1 MEKIPNKQQIMF
13 EIRKRK
19 KDVIFWAVSLAIILI
34 ILIFICEKENSLYFV
49 LSSMAQTLSFVI
61 IMLRVTQY
69 QSCSGISI
77 NYLICFIIMILSR
90 LITNIFSSY
99 DIQIDIVNSIFLYLS
114 QFISLLICF
123 YLLYLIYLV
132 YPETSDKMLDNK
144 IPFYYLLIPS
154 LILAILFKPYI
165 FRNWFFDLM
174 FIYSIILE
182 SVAIYPQI
190 ILFSIK
196 KGEIETY
203 TSNFIAFQ
211 GLSTIFV
218 LIFWYKN
225 YFSLND
231 NDSLLLGGYSG
242 FVVIGSEILQL
253 IIMGYYF
260 YLYFKSI
267 MKRKKRKK
275 YDI

>member
-123 YLLYLIYLV
+123 YLLYSIYLV

-242 FVVIGSEILQL
+242 YVVIGSEILQL
-253 IIMGYYF
+253 IIVGYYF

>member
-123 YLLYLIYLV
+123 YLIYLIYLV

-218 LIFWYKN
+218 LIFWCKN
-225 YFSLND
+225 YYSLND
-231 NDSLLLGGYSG
+231 NYSLLLGGFAGYIVFG
-242 FVVIGSEILQL
+242 CQILQL

-260 YLYFKSI
+260 YLYFKS
-267 MKRKKRKK
+267 MKKKRKK
-275 YDI
+275 FDI

>member
-123 YLLYLIYLV
+123 YLLYLIYFV

-242 FVVIGSEILQL
+242 YVVIGSEILQL

>member
-1 MEKIPNKQQIMF
+1 MEKIPNKQKIIYEM
-13 EIRKRK
+13 RKRK
-19 KDVIFWAVSLAIILI
+19 NDLIFWAVSLSIVLMF
-34 ILIFICEKENSLYFV
+34 LIFICDKENSLYFV
-49 LSSMAQTLSFVI
+49 LSSMAQTLSLVI
-61 IMLRVTQY
+61 IILRVTQY

-77 NYLICFIIMILSR
+77 NYLICFIIVLITR

-99 DIQIDIVNSIFLYLS
+99 DIQIGLINSIFLYIS
-114 QFISLLICF
+114 QILSLLICL
-123 YLLYLIYLV
+123 YLLYLIFFE
-132 YPETSDKMLDNK
+132 YPETSDKMIDNK
-144 IPFYYLLIPS
+144 MPFYYLIIPTFFV
-154 LILAILFKPYI
+154 AILFKPYI

-190 ILFSIK
+190 ILFSTK

-211 GLSTIFV
+211 GLSTVFV
-218 LIFWYKN
+218 LIFWFKN
-225 YFSLND
+225 YLSLED
-231 NDSLLLGGYSG
+231 NDSLLLGRFSGY
-242 FVVIGSEILQL
+242 VVIFSEILQL
-253 IIMGYYF
+253 IIIGYYF

-267 MKRKKRKK
+267 MKRSKRKK

>member
-1 MEKIPNKQQIMF
+1 MEKIPNKQKIIYEM
-13 EIRKRK
+13 RKRK
-19 KDVIFWAVSLAIILI
+19 NDLIFWAVSLSVVLMF
-34 ILIFICEKENSLYFV
+34 LIFICDKENSLYFV
-49 LSSMAQTLSFVI
+49 LSSMAQTLSLVI

-77 NYLICFIIMILSR
+77 NYLICFIIVLITR

-99 DIQIDIVNSIFLYLS
+99 DIQIGLINSIFLYIS
-114 QFISLLICF
+114 QILSLLICL
-123 YLLYLIYLV
+123 YLLYLIFFE
-132 YPETSDKMLDNK
+132 YPETSDKMIDNK
-144 IPFYYLLIPS
+144 MPFYYLIIPTFFV
-154 LILAILFKPYI
+154 AILFKPYI

-190 ILFSIK
+190 ILFSTK

-211 GLSTIFV
+211 GLSTVFV
-218 LIFWYKN
+218 LIFWFKN
-225 YFSLND
+225 YLSLED
-231 NDSLLLGGYSG
+231 NDSLLLGRFSGY
-242 FVVIGSEILQL
+242 VVIFSEILQL
-253 IIMGYYF
+253 IIIGYYF

-267 MKRKKRKK
+267 MKRSKRKK

>member
-13 EIRKRK
+13 AIRKRK

-242 FVVIGSEILQL
+242 YVVIGGEILQL

>member
-1 MEKIPNKQQIMF
+1 MEKIPNKQKIIYEM
-13 EIRKRK
+13 RKRK
-19 KDVIFWAVSLAIILI
+19 NDLIFWVVSLTIVLMF
-34 ILIFICEKENSLYFV
+34 LIFICDKENSLYFV
-49 LSSMAQTLSFVI
+49 LSSMAQTLSLVI

-77 NYLICFIIMILSR
+77 NYLICFIIVLITR

-99 DIQIDIVNSIFLYLS
+99 DIQIGLINSIFLYISQILS
-114 QFISLLICF
+114 LIICL
-123 YLLYLIYLV
+123 YLLYLIFFE
-132 YPETSDKMLDNK
+132 YPETSDKMIDNK
-144 IPFYYLLIPS
+144 MPFYYLIIPTFFV
-154 LILAILFKPYI
+154 AILFKPYI

-190 ILFSIK
+190 ILFSTK

-211 GLSTIFV
+211 GLSTVFV
-218 LIFWYKN
+218 LIFWFKN
-225 YFSLND
+225 YLSLED
-231 NDSLLLGGYSG
+231 NDSLLLGRFSGY
-242 FVVIGSEILQL
+242 VVIFSEILQL
-253 IIMGYYF
+253 IIIGYYF

-267 MKRKKRKK
+267 MKRSKRKK

>member
-19 KDVIFWAVSLAIILI
+19 KDVIFWTVSLAIILI

-242 FVVIGSEILQL
+242 YVVIGSEILQL

-260 YLYFKSI
+260 L
-267 MKRKKRKK
+267 
-275 YDI
+275 

>member
-123 YLLYLIYLV
+123 YLLYLIYFV

-242 FVVIGSEILQL
+242 YVVIGSEILQL
-253 IIMGYYF
+253 IIVGYYF

>member
-99 DIQIDIVNSIFLYLS
+99 VIQIDIVNSIFLYLS

-242 FVVIGSEILQL
+242 YVVIGSEILQL

-260 YLYFKSI
+260 YLFFKSI

>member
-242 FVVIGSEILQL
+242 YVVIGSEILQL

-260 YLYFKSI
+260 YLYFKII

>member
-1 MEKIPNKQQIMF
+1 MEKIPNKQKIIYEM
-13 EIRKRK
+13 RKRK
-19 KDVIFWAVSLAIILI
+19 NDLIFWAVSLSIVLMF
-34 ILIFICEKENSLYFV
+34 LIFICDKENSLYFV
-49 LSSMAQTLSFVI
+49 LSSMAQTLSLVI
-61 IMLRVTQY
+61 IILRVTQY

-77 NYLICFIIMILSR
+77 NYLICFIIVLITR

-99 DIQIDIVNSIFLYLS
+99 DIQIGLINSIFLYIS
-114 QFISLLICF
+114 QILSLLICL
-123 YLLYLIYLV
+123 YLLYLIFFE
-132 YPETSDKMLDNK
+132 YPETSDKMIDNK
-144 IPFYYLLIPS
+144 MPFYYLIIPTFFV
-154 LILAILFKPYI
+154 AILFKPYI

-190 ILFSIK
+190 ILLSTK

-211 GLSTIFV
+211 GLSTVFV
-218 LIFWYKN
+218 LIFWFKN
-225 YFSLND
+225 YLSLED
-231 NDSLLLGGYSG
+231 NDSLLLGRFSGY
-242 FVVIGSEILQL
+242 VVIFSEILQL
-253 IIMGYYF
+253 IIIGYYF

-267 MKRKKRKK
+267 MKRNKRKK

>member
-1 MEKIPNKQQIMF
+1 MEKLPTKQKLIF
-13 EIRKRK
+13 EMRKRK
-19 KDVIFWAVSLAIILI
+19 NDVIFWGASLAIILI

-49 LSSMAQTLSFVI
+49 LSSMSQTLSFVI

-77 NYLICFIIMILSR
+77 NYLICFIIMIFSR
-90 LITNIFSSY
+90 IITNIFCSY
-99 DIQIDIVNSIFLYLS
+99 DIQIDLINSIFLYLS
-114 QFISLLICF
+114 QFTSLIICF
-123 YLLYLIYLV
+123 YLLYLIFFS
-132 YPETSDKMLDNK
+132 YPETSDKMIDNK
-144 IPFYYLLIPS
+144 IPFYYLIIP
-154 LILAILFKPYI
+154 ILFIAILFKPYI
-165 FRNWFFDLM
+165 FRNWFFDLI
-174 FIYSIILE
+174 FIYSILLE

-231 NDSLLLGGYSG
+231 SDSLLLGGYSG
-242 FVVIGSEILQL
+242 YAVIGSEILQL
-253 IIMGYYF
+253 IFIGYYF

-275 YDI
+275 FDI

>member
-19 KDVIFWAVSLAIILI
+19 KDVIFWTVSLAIILI

-242 FVVIGSEILQL
+242 YVVIGSEILQL

>member
-123 YLLYLIYLV
+123 YLIYLIYLV

-154 LILAILFKPYI
+154 FILAILFKPYI

-242 FVVIGSEILQL
+242 YVVIGSEILQL
-253 IIMGYYF
+253 IIVGYYF

>member
-1 MEKIPNKQQIMF
+1 MEKIQNKQQIMF

-242 FVVIGSEILQL
+242 YVVIGSEILQL
-253 IIMGYYF
+253 IIVGYYF

>member
-1 MEKIPNKQQIMF
+1 MEKIPNKQKIIYEM
-13 EIRKRK
+13 RKRK
-19 KDVIFWAVSLAIILI
+19 NDLIFWAVSLSIVLMF
-34 ILIFICEKENSLYFV
+34 LIFICDKENSLYFV
-49 LSSMAQTLSFVI
+49 LSSMAQTLSLVI

-77 NYLICFIIMILSR
+77 NYLICFIIVLITR

-99 DIQIDIVNSIFLYLS
+99 DIQIGLINSIFLYISQILS
-114 QFISLLICF
+114 LFICL
-123 YLLYLIYLV
+123 YLLYLIFFE
-132 YPETSDKMLDNK
+132 YPETSDKMIDNK
-144 IPFYYLLIPS
+144 MPFYYLIIPTFFV
-154 LILAILFKPYI
+154 AILFKPYI

-190 ILFSIK
+190 ILFSTK

-211 GLSTIFV
+211 GLSTVFV
-218 LIFWYKN
+218 LIFWFNN
-225 YFSLND
+225 YLSLED
-231 NDSLLLGGYSG
+231 NDSLLLGRFSGYI
-242 FVVIGSEILQL
+242 VILSEILQL
-253 IIMGYYF
+253 IIIGYYF

-267 MKRKKRKK
+267 MKRSKRKK

>member
-1 MEKIPNKQQIMF
+1 MEKIPNKQKIIYEM
-13 EIRKRK
+13 RKRK
-19 KDVIFWAVSLAIILI
+19 NDLIFWAVSLSIVLMF
-34 ILIFICEKENSLYFV
+34 LIFICDKENSLYFV
-49 LSSMAQTLSFVI
+49 LSSMAQTLSLVI
-61 IMLRVTQY
+61 IILRVTQY

-77 NYLICFIIMILSR
+77 NYLICFIIVLITR

-99 DIQIDIVNSIFLYLS
+99 DIQIGLINSIFLYIS
-114 QFISLLICF
+114 QILSLLICL
-123 YLLYLIYLV
+123 YLLYLIFFE
-132 YPETSDKMLDNK
+132 YPETSDKMIDNK
-144 IPFYYLLIPS
+144 MPFYYLIIPTFFV
-154 LILAILFKPYI
+154 AILFKPYI

-190 ILFSIK
+190 ILFSVK

-211 GLSTIFV
+211 GLSTVFV
-218 LIFWYKN
+218 LIFWFKN
-225 YFSLND
+225 YLSLED
-231 NDSLLLGGYSG
+231 NDSLLLGRFSGY
-242 FVVIGSEILQL
+242 VVIFSEILQL
-253 IIMGYYF
+253 IIIGYYF

-267 MKRKKRKK
+267 MKRSKRKK

>member
-114 QFISLLICF
+114 QFISLLLCF

-242 FVVIGSEILQL
+242 YVVIGSEILQL

>member
-19 KDVIFWAVSLAIILI
+19 KDVIFWAVSLTIILI

-123 YLLYLIYLV
+123 YLLYLIYFI

-242 FVVIGSEILQL
+242 YVVIGSEILQL

>member
-123 YLLYLIYLV
+123 YLLYLIYFV

-211 GLSTIFV
+211 GLSTIFI

-242 FVVIGSEILQL
+242 YVVIGSEILQL

>member
-242 FVVIGSEILQL
+242 YVVIGSEILQL

>member
-1 MEKIPNKQQIMF
+1 MEKIPNKQKIIYEM
-13 EIRKRK
+13 RKRK
-19 KDVIFWAVSLAIILI
+19 NDLIFWAVSLSIVLMF
-34 ILIFICEKENSLYFV
+34 LIFICDKENSLYFV
-49 LSSMAQTLSFVI
+49 LSSMAQTLSLVI

-77 NYLICFIIMILSR
+77 NYLICFIIVLITR

-99 DIQIDIVNSIFLYLS
+99 DIQIGLINSIFLYIS
-114 QFISLLICF
+114 QILSLLICL
-123 YLLYLIYLV
+123 YLLYLIFFE
-132 YPETSDKMLDNK
+132 YPETSDKMIDNK
-144 IPFYYLLIPS
+144 MPFYYLIIPTF
-154 LILAILFKPYI
+154 IVAILFKPYI

-190 ILFSIK
+190 ILFSTK

-211 GLSTIFV
+211 GLSTVFV
-218 LIFWYKN
+218 LIFWFKN
-225 YFSLND
+225 YLSLED
-231 NDSLLLGGYSG
+231 NDSLLLGRFSGY
-242 FVVIGSEILQL
+242 VVIFSEILQL
-253 IIMGYYF
+253 IIIGYYF

-267 MKRKKRKK
+267 MKRSKRKK
-275 YDI
+275 FDI

>member
-123 YLLYLIYLV
+123 YLLYLIYFI

-242 FVVIGSEILQL
+242 YVVIGSEILQL

>member
-242 FVVIGSEILQL
+242 YVVIGSEILQL
-253 IIMGYYF
+253 LIMAYYF

>member
-19 KDVIFWAVSLAIILI
+19 KDVIFWAVSFAIILI

-242 FVVIGSEILQL
+242 YVVIGSEILQL

>member
-19 KDVIFWAVSLAIILI
+19 KDVIFWAVSLTIILI

-242 FVVIGSEILQL
+242 YVVIGSEILQL

>member
-114 QFISLLICF
+114 QFISLLLCF

-242 FVVIGSEILQL
+242 YVVIGSEILQL
-253 IIMGYYF
+253 IIVGYYF

>member
-1 MEKIPNKQQIMF
+1 MDKIPKKEKIIY
-13 EIRKRK
+13 ELRKHK
-19 KDVIFWAVSLAIILI
+19 NDVIFWSISLAIILI
-34 ILIFICEKENSLYFV
+34 ILIFICEKEFSLYFV
-49 LSSMAQTLSFVI
+49 LSSMSQTLSFI
-61 IMLRVTQY
+61 IIILRVTKY

-77 NYLICFIIMILSR
+77 NYLICFIIMLVCR

-99 DIQIDIVNSIFLYLS
+99 DIKVDLINSIFLYLS
-114 QFISLLICF
+114 QSISLLICF
-123 YLLYLIYLV
+123 SLLYLINCV
-132 YPETSDKMLDNK
+132 YPATSDKMIDNK
-144 IPFYYLLIPS
+144 VPFYYITIPTF
-154 LILAILFKPYI
+154 ILAILFKPYI
-165 FRNWFFDLM
+165 FRNWFLDLI
-174 FIYSIILE
+174 FIYSILLE

-190 ILFSIK
+190 ILFTIK

-225 YFSLND
+225 YFSVND
-231 NDSLLLGGYSG
+231 RKSLLLGEYAGYI
-242 FVVIGSEILQL
+242 VIVSEILQL

-260 YLYFKSI
+260 NLYYKSI
-267 MKRKKRKK
+267 MKRRKRKK

>member
-225 YFSLND
+225 YFIVND

-242 FVVIGSEILQL
+242 YVVIGSEILQL
-253 IIMGYYF
+253 LIMAYYF

>member
-34 ILIFICEKENSLYFV
+34 ILIFICEKEDSLYFV

-123 YLLYLIYLV
+123 YLIYLIYLV

-242 FVVIGSEILQL
+242 YVVIGSEILQL

>member
-13 EIRKRK
+13 AIRKRK

-123 YLLYLIYLV
+123 YLIYLIYLV

-242 FVVIGSEILQL
+242 YVVIGGEILQL

>member
-1 MEKIPNKQQIMF
+1 MEKIPNKQKIIYEM
-13 EIRKRK
+13 RKRK
-19 KDVIFWAVSLAIILI
+19 NDLIFWAVSLSIVLMF
-34 ILIFICEKENSLYFV
+34 LIFICDKENSLYFV
-49 LSSMAQTLSFVI
+49 LSSMAQTLSLVI

-77 NYLICFIIMILSR
+77 NYLICFIIVLITR

-99 DIQIDIVNSIFLYLS
+99 DIQIGLINSIFLYIS
-114 QFISLLICF
+114 QILSLLICL
-123 YLLYLIYLV
+123 YLLYLIFFE
-132 YPETSDKMLDNK
+132 YPETSDKMIDNK
-144 IPFYYLLIPS
+144 MPFYYLIIPTFFV
-154 LILAILFKPYI
+154 AILFKPYI

-190 ILFSIK
+190 ILFSTK

-211 GLSTIFV
+211 GLSTVFV
-218 LIFWYKN
+218 LIFWFKN
-225 YFSLND
+225 YLSLED
-231 NDSLLLGGYSG
+231 NDSLLLGRFSGY
-242 FVVIGSEILQL
+242 VVIFSEILQL
-253 IIMGYYF
+253 IIIGYYF

-267 MKRKKRKK
+267 MKRSKRKK

>member
-19 KDVIFWAVSLAIILI
+19 KDVIFWAVSLIIILI

-123 YLLYLIYLV
+123 YLIYLIYLV

-154 LILAILFKPYI
+154 FILAILFKPYI

-242 FVVIGSEILQL
+242 YVVIGSDILQL

>member
-1 MEKIPNKQQIMF
+1 MEKMPNKQQIMF

-49 LSSMAQTLSFVI
+49 LSSMAQTLSFII

-99 DIQIDIVNSIFLYLS
+99 DIRIDLVNSIFLYLS
-114 QFISLLICF
+114 QFTSLLICF
-123 YLLYLIYLV
+123 YLLYLICCV
-132 YPETSDKMLDNK
+132 YPETSDKMIDNK
-144 IPFYYLLIPS
+144 IPFYFLLIPTFF
-154 LILAILFKPYI
+154 LAILFKPYI

-174 FIYSIILE
+174 FIYSILLE

-190 ILFSIK
+190 ILFTIK

-242 FVVIGSEILQL
+242 YVVIGSEILQL
-253 IIMGYYF
+253 LILAYYF

>member
-242 FVVIGSEILQL
+242 YVVIGSEILQL
-253 IIMGYYF
+253 IIVGYYF

>member
-132 YPETSDKMLDNK
+132 YPETSDKMLDSK

-154 LILAILFKPYI
+154 LILAIIFKPYI